1 MFRGRGGILFRHTKQ
16 LQTTEY
22 SLAAAVG
29 TVLVSFGPLAPQFN
43 SIQLIQFQ
51 FPHVGIPTR
60 LSLIDS
66 TRLDSFGATLP
77 VYTIV

>member
-1 MFRGRGGILFRHTKQ
+1 MRC
-16 LQTTEY
+16 
-22 SLAAAVG
+22 SVAV
-29 TVLVSFGPLAPQFN
+29 VVSSFGTRNNSKQPNTFWRRPSVPYSYLLAHWPPN
-43 SIQLIQFQ
+43 SIQFNFNSRTWE
-51 FPHVGIPTR
+51 FPPR